1 MSVGDCLL
9 SDIRVAAFWYYKA
22 QPQPITFS
30 KGFSG
35 VPLLPKFR
43 GTETFPY

>member
-22 QPQPITFS
+22 QPQPITARICCERSTVLGLRHIFL
-30 KGFSG
+30 FA
-35 VPLLPKFR
+35 
-43 GTETFPY
+43 